1 MQTLHPSFSAIPEGG
16 SLGEPGGA
24 RMIQEDEKGSGGSQG
39 FQWPQVLGPQVQHLH
54 NHVLVGTIFDRG
66 SPSHPAATDCFSS
79 SNGCPRN
86 MSPCALGTP
95 LRHLPTRLARGF
107 QTLDRATCF
116 LLGMVKI
123 TVALPSKVGM
133 LSRIVAGR
141 GGERAPN
148 FELCRGGSRTGG
160 FSGRYPE
167 RWDAWRE

>member
-1 MQTLHPSFSAIPEGG
+1 MKKALGDPRVSNGLRFWGPRFSTYIY
-16 SLGEPGGA
+16 
-24 RMIQEDEKGSGGSQG
+24 
-39 FQWPQVLGPQVQHLH
+39 H
-54 NHVLVGTIFDRG
+54 HVLVGTIFDQG

-116 LLGMVKI
+116 LLGMVKT

-133 LSRIVAGR
+133 LSRIVEGR
-141 GGERAPN
+141 GRERAPN
-148 FELCRGGSRTGG
+148 FELCRGGSRTGC
-160 FSGRYPE
+160 FRGRYPE
-167 RWDAWRE
+167 RWDAWRRDVWRV